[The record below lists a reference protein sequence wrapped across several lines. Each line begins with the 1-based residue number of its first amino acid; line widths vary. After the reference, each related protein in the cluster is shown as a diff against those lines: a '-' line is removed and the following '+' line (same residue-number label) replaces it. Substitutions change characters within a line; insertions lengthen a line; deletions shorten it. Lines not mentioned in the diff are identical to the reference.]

1 MFGEH
6 HDLHH
11 EFPEYK
17 DKIHQ
22 LKSSNH
28 HFARLFDEYHDVDRE
43 VRRMEQ
49 AVEPVSDETVEQFKK
64 QRLLLKDQLLAMLR
78 AT

>member
-22 LKSSNH
+22 LKSTNH
-28 HFARLFDEYHDVDRE
+28 HFARLFDDYHNVDRE

-49 AVEPVSDETVEQFKK
+49 SVETVSDETLELLKK
-64 QRLLLKDQLLAMLR
+64 QRLSLKDELLVMLR
-78 AT
+78 AK

>member
-22 LKSSNH
+22 LKSTNH
-28 HFARLFDEYHDVDRE
+28 HFARLFDDYHNVDRE

-49 AVEPVSDETVEQFKK
+49 SVETVSDDTLEQLKK
-64 QRLLLKDQLLAMLR
+64 QRLSLKDELLAMLR
-78 AT
+78 AK

>member
-22 LKSSNH
+22 LKSTNH
-28 HFARLFDEYHDVDRE
+28 HFARLFDDYHNVDRE

-49 AVEPVSDETVEQFKK
+49 SVETVSDETLELLKK
-64 QRLLLKDQLLAMLR
+64 QRLSLKDELLVMLR
-78 AT
+78 SK

>member
-22 LKSSNH
+22 LKSTNH
-28 HFARLFDEYHDVDRE
+28 HFARLFDDYHNVDRE

-49 AVEPVSDETVEQFKK
+49 SVETVSDETLELLKK
-64 QRLLLKDQLLAMLR
+64 QRLSLKDELLAMLR
-78 AT
+78 AK